1 MKIAIAI
8 MSSNHAVSQRNTEC
22 QIETFVNNLF
32 AKERNNEY
40 RVYVYRGR
48 KDADEK
54 VGVTRKGNYYEI
66 VCAANDSILGTFE
79 KTYEAY
85 LEILDTYKD
94 LDFLV
99 RTNISSYLNVNLL
112 DCVMT
117 DDVDRDLVLCNSI
130 NTVFDCG
137 GVYMNQLFPRG
148 DFYIIGKDNLVGALN
163 YAPDFING
171 TAANHTL
178 IHVDDV
184 LFGMCLYE
192 HKKGIHVY
200 DNLHTVI
207 YGYHPQ
213 EEIVGGKEN
222 INPFCLSYRVKTVPP
237 GVTHSGYGWED
248 NVWRNYDLSKMKFLH
263 EFLKDAKYKDIKIS
277 KLIMPDKF
285 AKQCILNGCRY
296 DPISVEDIKKKLIS
310 RFV

>member
-1 MKIAIAI
+1 MKVAIAI
-8 MSSNHAVSQRNTEC
+8 MSSNHTVSKRNTEC
-22 QIETFVNNLF
+22 QVETFIENLF
-32 AKERNNEY
+32 AKKRNNEY
-40 RVYVYRGR
+40 KVFFYRG
-48 KDADEK
+48 KSENEK
-54 VGVTRKGNYYEI
+54 VGVFNRGKYYEI
-66 VCAANDSILGTFE
+66 VCCANDSILGTFE

-85 LEILDTYKD
+85 LEIMGAY
-94 LDFLV
+94 DFDVLV
-99 RTNISSYLNVNLL
+99 RCNISCYLNVNLL
-112 DCVMT
+112 DCVLT
-117 DDVDRDLVLCNSI
+117 DDMDKDLVLCNSI

-137 GVYMNQLFPRG
+137 GTYMNQLYPRG
-148 DFYIIGKDNLVGALN
+148 DFYIIGRDNLNGALN

-171 TAANHTL
+171 TAENHTL
-178 IHVDDV
+178 THVDDV

-192 HKKGIHVY
+192 HKKGRHAY
-200 DNLHTVI
+200 DNLHTVL

-248 NVWRNYDLSKMKFLH
+248 NVWRNCDLHKMKFLH
-263 EFLKDAKYKDIKIS
+263 DFLKDVKYKDIKIS
-277 KLIMPDKF
+277 KLIIPDKF

-296 DPISVEDIKKKLIS
+296 DPISVEDIKKNLIS